1 MSAATGWI
9 TTVLLVYGAV
19 FVLLH
24 MGYDVGGT
32 IGSALTNVE
41 HMLSQPLLP

>member
-24 MGYDVGGT
+24 MGFDVGGT
-32 IGSALTNVE
+32 IGTALASVE
-41 HMLSQPLLP
+41 HMLSQPIVP